1 MKKTNIQQKVQKF
14 GRSLSGMI
22 MPNIGAFIAWGLL
35 TALFI
40 PTGWCPNEYLGK
52 LVDPML
58 KYLLPILIGYT
69 AGKNIAGDRGGVTGA
84 IATMGVVIGSSIPM
98 FIGAMMMGPLGGW
111 CIKKF
116 DKWTEGKVKD
126 GFEMLINNFSIGII
140 GLLLAI
146 FGYMFVG
153 DIVIWLT
160 KTLSKLTVVLIDHH
174 LLPLVAL
181 VVEPAKVMFLNNA
194 INHGIFSPIGI
205 EQANELGKSVMFL
218 FETNPGPG
226 LGVLLACWA
235 FGKGATKQSAPG
247 AIIIQSLGGI
257 HEIYFPY
264 ILARPGL
271 LLGAIAGSAAALGF
285 YQLTDA
291 GLVAPASP
299 GNFITLPVMAPKG
312 QTLIILGGILIA
324 AAVSFLVSI
333 PFMRGKE
340 KSVEEDLHI
349 DESRAGFINLIMF
362 ACDAGMGSSALGATR
377 FRKRTSLA
385 GLEVKVRNCAVD
397 QVPDV
402 TDLIVCQRGL
412 AERVKD
418 SNPDKEVVII
428 DNFLSDP
435 ALDRLLERLIRMEA
449 EGPGEIAGQAGNDGE
464 MVGKDEEMAGNDE
477 EMAGNDGKMD
487 GNDGKMDGKEGEM
500 VGKEEEKGGKD
511 EKGKDG
517 KEEGLLRLENI
528 RTGLAP
534 ESKEEAIRRAGKI
547 LHESGYVDAEYIDAM
562 IARENLT
569 TTYMGMGLA
578 IPHGTSEA
586 KAAVKKSGIAVLQ
599 YPEGV
604 DFEGEKA
611 HLIIGI
617 AGVGDAHLEILA
629 KVSEALEDEEVLERL
644 SQNATAEEIY
654 QTLNK

>member
-1 MKKTNIQQKVQKF
+1 MKKINIQQKVQKF

-69 AGKNIAGDRGGVTGA
+69 AGKNIAGERGGVTGA
-84 IATMGVVIGSSIPM
+84 IATTGVIIGSSIPM

-116 DKWTEGKVKD
+116 DEKIEGKVKD

-140 GLLLAI
+140 GMLLAI
-146 FGYMFVG
+146 FGYMFIG

-160 KTLSKLTVVLIDHH
+160 KTLSKLTVVLIQHH

-205 EQANELGKSVMFL
+205 EQANEVGKSVMFL

-235 FGKGATKQSAPG
+235 FGKGSTKQSAPG

-285 YQLTDA
+285 YQVTDA

-312 QTLIILGGILIA
+312 ETLIILGGILIA
-324 AAVSFLVSI
+324 AAVSFVVCI
-333 PFMRGKE
+333 PFMRTEE
-340 KSVEEDLHI
+340 KAPDADLNI
-349 DESRAGFINLIMF
+349 DESRVGFVNLIMF

-397 QVPDV
+397 QVPDA

-412 AERVKD
+412 AERVK
-418 SNPDKEVVII
+418 STNPGKEVVII

-435 ALDRLLERLIRMEA
+435 ALDILLERLIKA
-449 EGPGEIAGQAGNDGE
+449 EIAGQAGNDE
-464 MVGKDEEMAGNDE
+464 TDVNEVMPEQVEEPVLDE
-477 EMAGNDGKMD
+477 
-487 GNDGKMDGKEGEM
+487 
-500 VGKEEEKGGKD
+500 GGILKI
-511 EKGKDG
+511 
-517 KEEGLLRLENI
+517 ENI
-528 RTGLAP
+528 MTGLAP
-534 ESKEEAIRRAGKI
+534 ESKEEAIRRVGQI
-547 LHESGYVDAEYIDAM
+547 LYDGGYVDVSYIDAM
-562 IARENLT
+562 IERENLT

-604 DFEGEKA
+604 EFGDEKA

-617 AGVGDAHLEILA
+617 AGVGDSHLEILA
-629 KVSEALEDEEVLERL
+629 KVSEALEDEEVLDRL
-644 SQNATAEEIY
+644 SKSADASEIY
-654 QTLNK
+654 ETLK

>member
-1 MKKTNIQQKVQKF
+1 MKKINIQQKVQKF

-84 IATMGVVIGSSIPM
+84 IATTGVIIGSSIPM

-111 CIKKF
+111 CIRKF
-116 DKWTEGKVKD
+116 DEKIEGKVKD

-140 GLLLAI
+140 GMLLAI

-160 KTLSKLTVVLIDHH
+160 KTLSKLTVVLIQHH

-205 EQANELGKSVMFL
+205 EQANEVGKSVMFL

-235 FGKGATKQSAPG
+235 FGKGSTKQSAPG

-285 YQLTDA
+285 YQVTDA

-312 QTLIILGGILIA
+312 ETLIILGGILIA
-324 AAVSFLVSI
+324 AAVSFVVCI
-333 PFMRGKE
+333 PFMRTEE
-340 KSVEEDLHI
+340 KAPDADLNI
-349 DESRAGFINLIMF
+349 DESRVGFVNLIMF

-397 QVPDV
+397 QVPDA

-412 AERVKD
+412 AERVK
-418 SNPDKEVVII
+418 STNPGKEVVII

-435 ALDRLLERLIRMEA
+435 ALDRLLERLIEA
-449 EGPGEIAGQAGNDGE
+449 EKTGVAEIADQ
-464 MVGKDEEMAGNDE
+464 VGNDE
-477 EMAGNDGKMD
+477 SASNDEILK
-487 GNDGKMDGKEGEM
+487 
-500 VGKEEEKGGKD
+500 V
-511 EKGKDG
+511 
-517 KEEGLLRLENI
+517 ENI
-528 RTGLAP
+528 LTGLAP
-534 ESKEEAIRRAGKI
+534 ESKEEAIRRVGQI
-547 LHESGYVDAEYIDAM
+547 LYDSGYVDVSYIDAM
-562 IARENLT
+562 IERENLT

-604 DFEGEKA
+604 EFGDEKA

-617 AGVGDAHLEILA
+617 AGVGDSHLEILA
-629 KVSEALEDEEVLERL
+629 KVSEALEDEEVLDRL
-644 SQNATAEEIY
+644 SKSADASEIY
-654 QTLNK
+654 ETLK

>member
-1 MKKTNIQQKVQKF
+1 MKKINIQQKVQKF

-140 GLLLAI
+140 GLLLAV

-397 QVPDV
+397 QVPDA

-418 SNPDKEVVII
+418 TNPGKEVVII

-449 EGPGEIAGQAGNDGE
+449 EGPGEIAGQAGNDG
-464 MVGKDEEMAGNDE
+464 
-477 EMAGNDGKMD
+477 KMD
-487 GNDGKMDGKEGEM
+487 GKEGKMDGKE
-500 VGKEEEKGGKD
+500 GKD

-534 ESKEEAIRRAGKI
+534 ESKEEAIRRAGNI
-547 LHESGYVDAEYIDAM
+547 LHESGYVDAEYIEAM

-586 KAAVKKSGIAVLQ
+586 KAAVKESGIAVLQ

-604 DFEGEKA
+604 DFDGEKA

-644 SQNATAEEIY
+644 SKSGTAEEIY
-654 QTLNK
+654 KTLNK

>member
-1 MKKTNIQQKVQKF
+1 
-14 GRSLSGMI
+14 MI

-35 TALFI
+35 TAFFI
-40 PTGWCPNEYLGK
+40 PTGWWPNEYLGK
-52 LVDPML
+52 LVEPML

-69 AGKNIAGDRGGVTGA
+69 AGKNVAGERGGVTGA

-116 DKWTEGKVKD
+116 DEKIEGKVKD

-140 GLLLAI
+140 GMLLAI

-160 KTLSKLTVVLIDHH
+160 KSLSKLTVVLIEHH

-205 EQANELGKSVMFL
+205 EQASELGKSVMFL

-235 FGKGATKQSAPG
+235 FGKGSTKQSAPG

-312 QTLIILGGILIA
+312 ETLIILGGILIA

-333 PFMRGKE
+333 PFMRSEE
-340 KSVEEDLHI
+340 KAPDADIKI
-349 DESRAGFINLIMF
+349 DESRLGYISLIMF

-385 GLEVKVRNCAVD
+385 GLGVKVRNCAVD
-397 QVPDV
+397 QVPEA

-412 AERVKD
+412 TERVK
-418 SNPDKEVVII
+418 STNPGKEVVII

-435 ALDRLLERLIRMEA
+435 ALDRLLEKLIQMEK
-449 EGPGEIAGQAGNDGE
+449 EGPGEITDQAGNDEKVENVG
-464 MVGKDEEMAGNDE
+464 MVEIL
-477 EMAGNDGKMD
+477 KM
-487 GNDGKMDGKEGEM
+487 
-500 VGKEEEKGGKD
+500 
-511 EKGKDG
+511 
-517 KEEGLLRLENI
+517 ENI
-528 RTGLAP
+528 LTGLDP
-534 ESKEEAIRRAGKI
+534 ESKEEAIRRAGK
-547 LHESGYVDAEYIDAM
+547 LLNEAGYVDAEYVEAM
-562 IARENLT
+562 IERENLT

-586 KAAVKKSGIAVLQ
+586 KNAVKNSGIAVLQ

-604 DFEGEKA
+604 DFGDEKA
-611 HLIIGI
+611 HLVIGI
-617 AGVGDAHLEILA
+617 AGVGDSHLEILA
-629 KVSEALEDEEVLERL
+629 KVCEALEDEEVLERL
-644 SQNATAEEIY
+644 SKSAGAEEIY
-654 QTLNK
+654 EILK

>member
-1 MKKTNIQQKVQKF
+1 MQKF

-84 IATMGVVIGSSIPM
+84 IATTGVIIGSSIPM

-111 CIKKF
+111 CIRKF
-116 DKWTEGKVKD
+116 DEKTEGKVKD

-140 GLLLAI
+140 GMLLAI

-160 KTLSKLTVVLIDHH
+160 KTLSKLTVVLIQHH

-205 EQANELGKSVMFL
+205 EQANEVGKSVMFL

-235 FGKGATKQSAPG
+235 FGKGSTKQSAPG

-285 YQLTDA
+285 YQVTDA

-312 QTLIILGGILIA
+312 ETLIILGGILIA
-324 AAVSFLVSI
+324 AAVSFVVCI
-333 PFMRGKE
+333 PFMRTEE
-340 KSVEEDLHI
+340 KAPDADLNI
-349 DESRAGFINLIMF
+349 DESRVGFVNLIMF

-397 QVPDV
+397 QVPDA

-412 AERVKD
+412 AERVKGT
-418 SNPDKEVVII
+418 NPGKEVVII

-435 ALDRLLERLIRMEA
+435 ALDRLLERLIEA
-449 EGPGEIAGQAGNDGE
+449 EKTGVAEIADQ
-464 MVGKDEEMAGNDE
+464 VGNDE
-477 EMAGNDGKMD
+477 SASNDETGINEVMPEQVEEPVLD
-487 GNDGKMDGKEGEM
+487 EG
-500 VGKEEEKGGKD
+500 GILKI
-511 EKGKDG
+511 
-517 KEEGLLRLENI
+517 ENI

-534 ESKEEAIRRAGKI
+534 ESKEEAIRRVGQI
-547 LHESGYVDAEYIDAM
+547 LYDSGYVDVSYIDAM
-562 IARENLT
+562 IERENLT

-586 KAAVKKSGIAVLQ
+586 KAAVIKSGIAVLQ

-604 DFEGEKA
+604 EFGDEKA

-617 AGVGDAHLEILA
+617 AGVGDSHLEILA
-629 KVSEALEDEEVLERL
+629 KVSEALEDEEVLDRL
-644 SQNATAEEIY
+644 SKSADASEIY
-654 QTLNK
+654 ETLK

>member
-205 EQANELGKSVMFL
+205 EQANELCKSVMFL

-235 FGKGATKQSAPG
+235 FGKGATRQSAPG

-449 EGPGEIAGQAGNDGE
+449 EGAGEIAGQAGN
-464 MVGKDEEMAGNDE
+464 DEEMAGNDE
-477 EMAGNDGKMD
+477 EMVGKDVKMAGNDGEMV
-487 GNDGKMDGKEGEM
+487 GNDGKMDGKEG
-500 VGKEEEKGGKD
+500 KDEKGKD

-517 KEEGLLRLENI
+517 KEESLLRLENI

-547 LHESGYVDAEYIDAM
+547 LHESGYVDAEYIEAM

-586 KAAVKKSGIAVLQ
+586 KAAVKKSGIVVLQ

>member
-1 MKKTNIQQKVQKF
+1 MKKINIQQKVQKF

-312 QTLIILGGILIA
+312 ETLVILGGILIA

-349 DESRAGFINLIMF
+349 DESRTGFINLIMF

-397 QVPDV
+397 QVPDA

-412 AERVKD
+412 AVRVKD
-418 SNPDKEVVII
+418 TNPGKEVVII

-449 EGPGEIAGQAGNDGE
+449 EGPGGIAGQAGNDGE
-464 MVGKDEEMAGNDE
+464 KVGNAEEA
-477 EMAGNDGKMD
+477 KD
-487 GNDGKMDGKEGEM
+487 GNA
-500 VGKEEEKGGKD
+500 EEAKD
-511 EKGKDG
+511 DNETS
-517 KEEGLLRLENI
+517 LLRLENI
-528 RTGLAP
+528 KTGLAP
-534 ESKEEAIRRAGKI
+534 ESKEEAIRRAGRI
-547 LHESGYVDAEYIDAM
+547 LHESGYVDAVYIDAM

-604 DFEGEKA
+604 DFDGEKA

-629 KVSEALEDEEVLERL
+629 KVSETLEDEEVLERL
-644 SQNATAEEIY
+644 SKSGTAEEIY
-654 QTLNK
+654 KTLNK

>member
-1 MKKTNIQQKVQKF
+1 MKKINIQQKVQKF

-40 PTGWCPNEYLGK
+40 PTGWWPNEYLGK

-69 AGKNIAGDRGGVTGA
+69 AGKNVAGDRGGVTGA

-116 DKWTEGKVKD
+116 DEKTEGKVKD

-140 GLLLAI
+140 GMLLAI

-205 EQANELGKSVMFL
+205 EQANEIGKSVMFL

-235 FGKGATKQSAPG
+235 FGKGSTKQSAPG

-285 YQLTDA
+285 YQVTDA

-312 QTLIILGGILIA
+312 ETLIILGGILIA
-324 AAVSFLVSI
+324 AAVSFLVCI
-333 PFMRGKE
+333 PFMRTEE
-340 KSVEEDLHI
+340 KAPDADFKI
-349 DESRAGFINLIMF
+349 DESRLGFINLIMF

-397 QVPDV
+397 QVPDA

-412 AERVKD
+412 AERVKAT
-418 SNPDKEVVII
+418 NPGKEVVII

-435 ALDRLLERLIRMEA
+435 ALDRLLERLIEA
-449 EGPGEIAGQAGNDGE
+449 EKTEVAEIADQ
-464 MVGKDEEMAGNDE
+464 VGNDE
-477 EMAGNDGKMD
+477 ILK
-487 GNDGKMDGKEGEM
+487 
-500 VGKEEEKGGKD
+500 V
-511 EKGKDG
+511 
-517 KEEGLLRLENI
+517 ENI
-528 RTGLAP
+528 LTALAP
-534 ESKEEAIRRAGKI
+534 ESKEEAIRRVGML
-547 LHESGYVDAEYIDAM
+547 LHERGYVDAAYVDAM
-562 IARENLT
+562 IERENLT

-586 KAAVKKSGIAVLQ
+586 KTAVKKSGIAVLQ

-604 DFEGEKA
+604 DFGDEKA

-617 AGVGDAHLEILA
+617 AGVGDTHLEILA

-644 SQNATAEEIY
+644 SKSAEASEIY
-654 QTLNK
+654 ETLK

>member
-1 MKKTNIQQKVQKF
+1 
-14 GRSLSGMI
+14 MI

-35 TALFI
+35 TAFFI
-40 PTGWCPNEYLGK
+40 PTGWWPNEYLGK
-52 LVDPML
+52 LVEPML

-69 AGKNIAGDRGGVTGA
+69 AGKNVAGERGGVTGA

-116 DKWTEGKVKD
+116 DEKIEGKVKD

-140 GLLLAI
+140 GMLLAI

-160 KTLSKLTVVLIDHH
+160 KSLSKLTVVLIEHH

-205 EQANELGKSVMFL
+205 EQASELGKSVMFL

-235 FGKGATKQSAPG
+235 FGKGSTKQSAPG

-312 QTLIILGGILIA
+312 ETLIILGGILIA

-333 PFMRGKE
+333 PFMKGEE
-340 KSVEEDLHI
+340 KAPDADYKI
-349 DESRAGFINLIMF
+349 DESRLGFVNLIMF

-385 GLEVKVRNCAVD
+385 GLGVKVRNCAVD
-397 QVPDV
+397 QVPEA

-412 AERVKD
+412 AERVK
-418 SNPDKEVVII
+418 STNPGKEVVII

-435 ALDRLLERLIRMEA
+435 ALDRLLEKLIQMEK
-449 EGPGEIAGQAGNDGE
+449 EGPAQTAEAQSTTVEPQQAE
-464 MVGKDEEMAGNDE
+464 TKDPSQI
-477 EMAGNDGKMD
+477 
-487 GNDGKMDGKEGEM
+487 
-500 VGKEEEKGGKD
+500 
-511 EKGKDG
+511 
-517 KEEGLLRLENI
+517 LQISNI
-528 RTGLAP
+528 LTGLP
-534 ESKEEAIRRAGKI
+534 SESKEEAIRRAGK
-547 LHESGYVDAEYIDAM
+547 LLNEAGYVDAEYIEAM
-562 IARENLT
+562 IERENLT

-586 KAAVKKSGIAVLQ
+586 KNAVKNSGIAVLQ

-604 DFEGEKA
+604 DFGDEKA
-611 HLIIGI
+611 HLVIGI
-617 AGVGDAHLEILA
+617 AGVGDSHLEILA
-629 KVSEALEDEEVLERL
+629 KVCEALEDEEVLERL
-644 SQNATAEEIY
+644 SKSAGAEEIY
-654 QTLNK
+654 EILK

>member
-1 MKKTNIQQKVQKF
+1 MKKINIQQKVQKF

-84 IATMGVVIGSSIPM
+84 IATTGVIIGSSIPM

-111 CIKKF
+111 CIRKF
-116 DKWTEGKVKD
+116 DEKIEGKVKD

-140 GLLLAI
+140 GMLLAI

-160 KTLSKLTVVLIDHH
+160 KTLSKLTVVLIQHH

-205 EQANELGKSVMFL
+205 EQANEVGKSVMFL

-235 FGKGATKQSAPG
+235 FGKGSTKQSAPG

-285 YQLTDA
+285 YQVTDA

-312 QTLIILGGILIA
+312 ETLIILGGILIA
-324 AAVSFLVSI
+324 AAVSFVVCI
-333 PFMRGKE
+333 PFMRTEE
-340 KSVEEDLHI
+340 KAPDADLNI
-349 DESRAGFINLIMF
+349 DESRVGFVNLIMF

-397 QVPDV
+397 QVPDA

-412 AERVKD
+412 AERVKGT
-418 SNPDKEVVII
+418 NPGKVVVII

-435 ALDRLLERLIRMEA
+435 ALDRLLERLIEA
-449 EGPGEIAGQAGNDGE
+449 EKTGVAEIADQ
-464 MVGKDEEMAGNDE
+464 VGNDE
-477 EMAGNDGKMD
+477 SASNDEILK
-487 GNDGKMDGKEGEM
+487 
-500 VGKEEEKGGKD
+500 V
-511 EKGKDG
+511 
-517 KEEGLLRLENI
+517 ENI
-528 RTGLAP
+528 LTGLAP
-534 ESKEEAIRRAGKI
+534 ESKEEAIRRVGML
-547 LHESGYVDAEYIDAM
+547 LHESGYVDAAYVDAM
-562 IARENLT
+562 IERENLT

-586 KAAVKKSGIAVLQ
+586 KAAVIKSGIAVLQ

-604 DFEGEKA
+604 EFGDEKA

-617 AGVGDAHLEILA
+617 AGVGDSHLEILA
-629 KVSEALEDEEVLERL
+629 KVSEALEDEEVLDRL
-644 SQNATAEEIY
+644 SKSADASEIY
-654 QTLNK
+654 ETLK

>member
-235 FGKGATKQSAPG
+235 FGKGATRQSAPG

-402 TDLIVCQRGL
+402 TDIIVCQRGL

-449 EGPGEIAGQAGNDGE
+449 EGPGEIAGQAGND
-464 MVGKDEEMAGNDE
+464 EEMAGNDGEMIGNDE
-477 EMAGNDGKMD
+477 EMAGK
-487 GNDGKMDGKEGEM
+487 DGKMDGKEG
-500 VGKEEEKGGKD
+500 KD
-511 EKGKDG
+511 EEGKDG
-517 KEEGLLRLENI
+517 KEESLLRLENI

-547 LHESGYVDAEYIDAM
+547 LHESGYVDAEYIEAM

-629 KVSEALEDEEVLERL
+629 KISEALEDEEVLERL

>member
-1 MKKTNIQQKVQKF
+1 MKKINIQQKVQKF

-40 PTGWCPNEYLGK
+40 PTCWWPNEYLGK

-84 IATMGVVIGSSIPM
+84 IATTGVIIGSSIPM

-111 CIKKF
+111 CIRKF
-116 DKWTEGKVKD
+116 DEKIEGKVKD

-140 GLLLAI
+140 GMLLAI

-160 KTLSKLTVVLIDHH
+160 KTLSKLTVVLIQHH

-205 EQANELGKSVMFL
+205 EQANEVGKSVMFL

-235 FGKGATKQSAPG
+235 FGKGSTKQSAPG

-285 YQLTDA
+285 YQVTDA

-312 QTLIILGGILIA
+312 ETLIILGGILIA
-324 AAVSFLVSI
+324 AAVSFVVCI
-333 PFMRGKE
+333 PFMRTEE
-340 KSVEEDLHI
+340 KAPDADLNI
-349 DESRAGFINLIMF
+349 DESRVGFVNLIMF

-397 QVPDV
+397 QVPDA

-412 AERVKD
+412 AERVKGT
-418 SNPDKEVVII
+418 NPGKEVVII

-435 ALDRLLERLIRMEA
+435 ALDRLLERLIEA
-449 EGPGEIAGQAGNDGE
+449 EKTGVAEIADQ
-464 MVGKDEEMAGNDE
+464 VGNDE
-477 EMAGNDGKMD
+477 SASNDEILK
-487 GNDGKMDGKEGEM
+487 
-500 VGKEEEKGGKD
+500 V
-511 EKGKDG
+511 
-517 KEEGLLRLENI
+517 ENI
-528 RTGLAP
+528 LTGLAP
-534 ESKEEAIRRAGKI
+534 ESKEEAIRRVGMI
-547 LHESGYVDAEYIDAM
+547 LHESGYVDAAYVDAM
-562 IARENLT
+562 IERENLT

-586 KAAVKKSGIAVLQ
+586 KAAVIKSGIAVLQ

-604 DFEGEKA
+604 EFGDEKA

-617 AGVGDAHLEILA
+617 AGVGDSHLEILA
-629 KVSEALEDEEVLERL
+629 KVSEALEDEEVLDRL
-644 SQNATAEEIY
+644 SKSADASEIY
-654 QTLNK
+654 ETLK

>member
-1 MKKTNIQQKVQKF
+1 MKKINIQQKVQKF

-40 PTGWCPNEYLGK
+40 PTGWWPNEYLGK

-98 FIGAMMMGPLGGW
+98 FIGAMMMGPIGGW

-116 DKWTEGKVKD
+116 DEKIEGKVKD

-140 GLLLAI
+140 GMLLAI

-160 KTLSKLTVVLIDHH
+160 KSLSKLTVVLIDHH

-205 EQANELGKSVMFL
+205 EQASEIGKSVMFL

-235 FGKGATKQSAPG
+235 FGKGSTKQSAPG

-312 QTLIILGGILIA
+312 ETLIILGGILIA
-324 AAVSFLVSI
+324 AAVSFLVCI
-333 PFMRGKE
+333 PFMRTEE
-340 KSVEEDLHI
+340 KAPDADLQV
-349 DESRAGFINLIMF
+349 DESRLGFINLIMF

-397 QVPDV
+397 QVPDA

-412 AERVKD
+412 SERVKAT
-418 SNPDKEVVII
+418 NPGKEVVII

-435 ALDRLLERLIRMEA
+435 ALDRLLERLIEA
-449 EGPGEIAGQAGNDGE
+449 EKRGVAEIADQ
-464 MVGKDEEMAGNDE
+464 VGNDE
-477 EMAGNDGKMD
+477 RVGNNAILKVD
-487 GNDGKMDGKEGEM
+487 
-500 VGKEEEKGGKD
+500 
-511 EKGKDG
+511 
-517 KEEGLLRLENI
+517 NI
-528 RTGLAP
+528 LTGLAP
-534 ESKEEAIRRAGKI
+534 ESKEEAIRRVGML
-547 LHESGYVDAEYIDAM
+547 LHESGYVDASYIDAM
-562 IARENLT
+562 IDRENLT

-586 KAAVKKSGIAVLQ
+586 KTAVKKSGIAVLQ

-604 DFEGEKA
+604 DFGDEKA

-617 AGVGDAHLEILA
+617 AGVGDSHLEILA
-629 KVSEALEDEEVLERL
+629 KVCEALEDEDVLERL
-644 SQNATAEEIY
+644 SKSAGAEEIHEI
-654 QTLNK
+654 LK

>member
-1 MKKTNIQQKVQKF
+1 MQKF

-22 MPNIGAFIAWGLL
+22 MPNIAAFIAWGLL

-40 PTGWCPNEYLGK
+40 PTGWWPNEYLGK

-69 AGKNIAGDRGGVTGA
+69 AGKNVAGDRGGVTGA

-116 DKWTEGKVKD
+116 DEKIEGKVKD

-140 GLLLAI
+140 GMLLAI

-160 KTLSKLTVVLIDHH
+160 KTLSKLTVVLIQHH

-205 EQANELGKSVMFL
+205 EQANEVGKSVMFL

-235 FGKGATKQSAPG
+235 FGKGSTKQSAPG

-285 YQLTDA
+285 YQVTDA

-312 QTLIILGGILIA
+312 ETLIILGGILIA
-324 AAVSFLVSI
+324 AAVSFVVCI
-333 PFMRGKE
+333 PFMRTEE
-340 KSVEEDLHI
+340 KAPDADLNI
-349 DESRAGFINLIMF
+349 DESRVGFVNLIMF

-397 QVPDV
+397 QVPDA

-412 AERVKD
+412 AERVKGT
-418 SNPDKEVVII
+418 NPGKEVVII

-435 ALDRLLERLIRMEA
+435 ALDRLLERLIEA
-449 EGPGEIAGQAGNDGE
+449 EKTGVAEIADQ
-464 MVGKDEEMAGNDE
+464 VGNDE
-477 EMAGNDGKMD
+477 SASNDETGVNEVMPEQVEAPVLD
-487 GNDGKMDGKEGEM
+487 EGGILK
-500 VGKEEEKGGKD
+500 V
-511 EKGKDG
+511 
-517 KEEGLLRLENI
+517 ENI
-528 RTGLAP
+528 LTGLAP
-534 ESKEEAIRRAGKI
+534 ESKEEAIRRVGMI
-547 LHESGYVDAEYIDAM
+547 LHESGYVDAAYVDAM
-562 IARENLT
+562 IERENLT

-586 KAAVKKSGIAVLQ
+586 KAAVIKSGIAVLQ

-604 DFEGEKA
+604 EFGDEKA

-617 AGVGDAHLEILA
+617 AGVGDSHLEILA
-629 KVSEALEDEEVLERL
+629 KVSEALEDEEVLDRL
-644 SQNATAEEIY
+644 SKSADASEIY
-654 QTLNK
+654 ETLK

>member
-1 MKKTNIQQKVQKF
+1 MKKINIQQKVQKF

-40 PTGWCPNEYLGK
+40 PTGWWPNEYLGK

-69 AGKNIAGDRGGVTGA
+69 AGKNVAGDRGGVTGA

-116 DKWTEGKVKD
+116 DEKTEGKVKD

-140 GLLLAI
+140 GMLLAI

-205 EQANELGKSVMFL
+205 EQANEIGKSVMFL

-235 FGKGATKQSAPG
+235 FGKGSTKQSAPG

-285 YQLTDA
+285 YQVTDA

-312 QTLIILGGILIA
+312 ETLIILGGILIA
-324 AAVSFLVSI
+324 AAVSFLVCI
-333 PFMRGKE
+333 PFMRTEE
-340 KSVEEDLHI
+340 KAPDADFKI
-349 DESRAGFINLIMF
+349 DESRLGFINLIMF

-397 QVPDV
+397 QVPDA

-412 AERVKD
+412 AERVKAT
-418 SNPDKEVVII
+418 NPGKEVVII

-435 ALDRLLERLIRMEA
+435 ALDRLLERLIEA
-449 EGPGEIAGQAGNDGE
+449 EKTGVAEIADQ
-464 MVGKDEEMAGNDE
+464 VGNDE
-477 EMAGNDGKMD
+477 RASNDEILK
-487 GNDGKMDGKEGEM
+487 
-500 VGKEEEKGGKD
+500 V
-511 EKGKDG
+511 
-517 KEEGLLRLENI
+517 ENI
-528 RTGLAP
+528 LTGLAP
-534 ESKEEAIRRAGKI
+534 ESKEEAIRRAGML
-547 LHESGYVDAEYIDAM
+547 LHESGYVDAAYVDAM
-562 IARENLT
+562 IERENLT

-586 KAAVKKSGIAVLQ
+586 KTAVKKSGIAVLQ

-604 DFEGEKA
+604 DFGDEKA

-617 AGVGDAHLEILA
+617 AGVGDTHLEILA

-644 SQNATAEEIY
+644 SKSAEASEIY
-654 QTLNK
+654 ETLK

>member
-1 MKKTNIQQKVQKF
+1 MKKVNIQQKVQKF

-40 PTGWCPNEYLGK
+40 PTGWWPNEYLGK
-52 LVDPML
+52 LVEPML

-69 AGKNIAGDRGGVTGA
+69 AGKNVAGERGGVTGA

-116 DKWTEGKVKD
+116 DEKIEGKVKD

-140 GLLLAI
+140 GMLLAI

-160 KTLSKLTVVLIDHH
+160 KSLSKLTVVLIEHH

-205 EQANELGKSVMFL
+205 EQASELGKSVMFL

-235 FGKGATKQSAPG
+235 FGKGSTKQSAPG

-285 YQLTDA
+285 YQVTDA

-312 QTLIILGGILIA
+312 ETLIILGGILIA

-333 PFMRGKE
+333 PFMRSEE
-340 KSVEEDLHI
+340 KAPDADIKI
-349 DESRAGFINLIMF
+349 DESRLGYINLIMF

-397 QVPDV
+397 CVPEA

-412 AERVKD
+412 SERVKAT
-418 SNPDKEVVII
+418 NPEKEVVII

-435 ALDRLLERLIRMEA
+435 ALDRLLERLIQMEK
-449 EGPGEIAGQAGNDGE
+449 EGPAELTEKSATDAQAEEPKAADQMLQ
-464 MVGKDEEMAGNDE
+464 MV
-477 EMAGNDGKMD
+477 
-487 GNDGKMDGKEGEM
+487 
-500 VGKEEEKGGKD
+500 
-511 EKGKDG
+511 
-517 KEEGLLRLENI
+517 NI
-528 RTGLAP
+528 LTGLP
-534 ESKEEAIRRAGKI
+534 SESKEEAIRRAGK
-547 LHESGYVDAEYIDAM
+547 LLNEAGYVEPEYVEAM
-562 IARENLT
+562 IERENLT

-586 KAAVKKSGIAVLQ
+586 KAAVKNSGIAVLQ

-604 DFEGEKA
+604 DFGDEKA
-611 HLIIGI
+611 HLVIGI
-617 AGVGDAHLEILA
+617 AGVGDSHLEILA
-629 KVSEALEDEEVLERL
+629 KVCEALEDEEVLERL
-644 SQNATAEEIY
+644 SKTAGAEEIY
-654 QTLNK
+654 EILK

>member
-1 MKKTNIQQKVQKF
+1 MKKINIQQKVQKF

-140 GLLLAI
+140 GLLLAV

-153 DIVIWLT
+153 DIVSWLT

-312 QTLIILGGILIA
+312 ETLVILGGILIA

-397 QVPDV
+397 QVPDA

-418 SNPDKEVVII
+418 TNPGKEVVII

-449 EGPGEIAGQAGNDGE
+449 EGPGGIAGQVGNDGE
-464 MVGKDEEMAGNDE
+464 NVGNDE
-477 EMAGNDGKMD
+477 EAKD
-487 GNDGKMDGKEGEM
+487 GNETS
-500 VGKEEEKGGKD
+500 
-511 EKGKDG
+511 
-517 KEEGLLRLENI
+517 LLRLENI

-534 ESKEEAIRRAGKI
+534 ESKEEAIRRAGNI
-547 LHESGYVDAEYIDAM
+547 LHESGYVDAGYIDAM
-562 IARENLT
+562 IDRENLT

-586 KAAVKKSGIAVLQ
+586 KAAVKESGIAILQ

-604 DFEGEKA
+604 DFDGEKA

-644 SQNATAEEIY
+644 SKSGTAEEIY
-654 QTLNK
+654 KTLNK

>member
-1 MKKTNIQQKVQKF
+1 MKKINIQQKVQKF

-40 PTGWCPNEYLGK
+40 PTGWWPNEYLGK

-69 AGKNIAGDRGGVTGA
+69 AGKNVAGDRGGVTGA

-116 DKWTEGKVKD
+116 DEKTEGKVKD

-140 GLLLAI
+140 GMLLAI

-205 EQANELGKSVMFL
+205 EQANEIGKSVMFL

-235 FGKGATKQSAPG
+235 FGKGSTKQSAPG

-285 YQLTDA
+285 YQVTDA

-312 QTLIILGGILIA
+312 ETLIILGGILIA
-324 AAVSFLVSI
+324 AAVSFLVCI
-333 PFMRGKE
+333 PFMRTEE
-340 KSVEEDLHI
+340 KAPDADFKI
-349 DESRAGFINLIMF
+349 DESRLGFINLIMF

-397 QVPDV
+397 QVPDA

-412 AERVKD
+412 AERVKAT
-418 SNPDKEVVII
+418 NPGKEVVII

-435 ALDRLLERLIRMEA
+435 ALDRLLERLIEA
-449 EGPGEIAGQAGNDGE
+449 EKTGVAEIADQVGNDE
-464 MVGKDEEMAGNDE
+464 TAGNDE
-477 EMAGNDGKMD
+477 RVGNDEILK
-487 GNDGKMDGKEGEM
+487 
-500 VGKEEEKGGKD
+500 V
-511 EKGKDG
+511 
-517 KEEGLLRLENI
+517 ENI
-528 RTGLAP
+528 LTGLAP
-534 ESKEEAIRRAGKI
+534 ESKEEAIRRVGML
-547 LHESGYVDAEYIDAM
+547 LHESGYVDAAYVDAM
-562 IARENLT
+562 IERENLT

-586 KAAVKKSGIAVLQ
+586 KTAVKKSGIAVLQ

-604 DFEGEKA
+604 DFGDEKA

-617 AGVGDAHLEILA
+617 AGVGDTHLEILA

-644 SQNATAEEIY
+644 SKSAEASEIY
-654 QTLNK
+654 ETLK

>member
-1 MKKTNIQQKVQKF
+1 MKKINIQQKVQKF

-69 AGKNIAGDRGGVTGA
+69 AGKNVAGDRGGVTGA
-84 IATMGVVIGSSIPM
+84 IATTGVIIGSNIPM

-116 DKWTEGKVKD
+116 DEKIEGKVKD

-140 GLLLAI
+140 GMLLAI

-235 FGKGATKQSAPG
+235 FGKGSTKQSAPG

-285 YQLTDA
+285 YQVTDA

-312 QTLIILGGILIA
+312 ETLIILGGILIA
-324 AAVSFLVSI
+324 AAVSFIVCI
-333 PFMRGKE
+333 PFMRTEE
-340 KSVEEDLHI
+340 KAPDADLKI
-349 DESRAGFINLIMF
+349 DESRLGFINLIMF

-397 QVPDV
+397 QVPEA

-412 AERVKD
+412 AERVK
-418 SNPDKEVVII
+418 STNPDKEVVII

-435 ALDRLLERLIRMEA
+435 ALDMLLERLMKA
-449 EGPGEIAGQAGNDGE
+449 EIAGQAGNDE
-464 MVGKDEEMAGNDE
+464 MSAAVQAEPVPEPVQDDNAMLK
-477 EMAGNDGKMD
+477 
-487 GNDGKMDGKEGEM
+487 
-500 VGKEEEKGGKD
+500 V
-511 EKGKDG
+511 
-517 KEEGLLRLENI
+517 ENI
-528 RTGLAP
+528 LTGLAP
-534 ESKEEAIRRAGKI
+534 ESKEEAIRRVGHI
-547 LHESGYVDAEYIDAM
+547 LHESGYVEASYVDAM
-562 IARENLT
+562 IERENLT

-604 DFEGEKA
+604 DFGDEKA

-617 AGVGDAHLEILA
+617 AGVGDSHLEILA
-629 KVSEALEDEEVLERL
+629 KVSEVLEDEEVLERL
-644 SQNATAEEIY
+644 SKSADATEIY
-654 QTLNK
+654 ETLK

>member
-1 MKKTNIQQKVQKF
+1 MKKVNIQQKVQKF

-40 PTGWCPNEYLGK
+40 PTGWWPNEYLGK

-69 AGKNIAGDRGGVTGA
+69 AGKNVAGDRGGVTGA

-116 DKWTEGKVKD
+116 DEKIEGKVKD

-140 GLLLAI
+140 GMLLAI

-160 KTLSKLTVVLIDHH
+160 KSLSKLTVVLIDHH

-205 EQANELGKSVMFL
+205 EQANEIGKSVMFL

-235 FGKGATKQSAPG
+235 FGKGSTKQSAPG

-285 YQLTDA
+285 YQVTDA

-312 QTLIILGGILIA
+312 ETLIILGGILIA
-324 AAVSFLVSI
+324 AAVSFLVCI
-333 PFMRGKE
+333 PFMRSEE
-340 KSVEEDLHI
+340 KAPDADIKI
-349 DESRAGFINLIMF
+349 DESRLGYINLIMF

-397 QVPDV
+397 CVPEA

-412 AERVKD
+412 SERVK
-418 SNPDKEVVII
+418 STNPGKEVVII

-435 ALDRLLERLIRMEA
+435 ALDHLLERLIEMEK
-449 EGPGEIAGQAGNDGE
+449 EGPVQTAEEPAAETQQMQVKQQEGQGEIQMLQICNILAG
-464 MVGKDEEMAGNDE
+464 
-477 EMAGNDGKMD
+477 
-487 GNDGKMDGKEGEM
+487 
-500 VGKEEEKGGKD
+500 
-511 EKGKDG
+511 
-517 KEEGLLRLENI
+517 L
-528 RTGLAP
+528 P
-534 ESKEEAIRRAGKI
+534 SESKEDAIRRAGKI
-547 LHESGYVDAEYIDAM
+547 LNEGGYVDADYIEAM
-562 IARENLT
+562 IERENLT

-586 KAAVKKSGIAVLQ
+586 KTAVKNSGIAVLQ

-604 DFEGEKA
+604 DFGDEKA
-611 HLIIGI
+611 HLVIGI
-617 AGVGDAHLEILA
+617 AGVGDSHLEILA
-629 KVSEALEDEEVLERL
+629 KVCEALEDEEVLERL
-644 SQNATAEEIY
+644 SKSAGAEEIY
-654 QTLNK
+654 EILK

>member
-235 FGKGATKQSAPG
+235 FGKGATRQSAPG

-449 EGPGEIAGQAGNDGE
+449 EGAGEIAGQAGN
-464 MVGKDEEMAGNDE
+464 DEEMAGNDE
-477 EMAGNDGKMD
+477 EMVGKDVKMAGNDGEMV
-487 GNDGKMDGKEGEM
+487 GNDGKMDGKEG
-500 VGKEEEKGGKD
+500 KDEKGKD

-517 KEEGLLRLENI
+517 KEESLLRLENI

-547 LHESGYVDAEYIDAM
+547 LHESGYVDAEYIEAM

-586 KAAVKKSGIAVLQ
+586 KAAVKKSGIVVLQ

>member
-1 MKKTNIQQKVQKF
+1 MKKINIQQKVQKF

-40 PTGWCPNEYLGK
+40 PTGWWPNEYLGK

-69 AGKNIAGDRGGVTGA
+69 AGKNVAGDRGGVTGA

-116 DKWTEGKVKD
+116 DEKTEGKVKD

-140 GLLLAI
+140 GMLLAI

-205 EQANELGKSVMFL
+205 EQANEIGKSVMFL

-235 FGKGATKQSAPG
+235 FGKGSTKQSAPG

-285 YQLTDA
+285 YQVTDA

-312 QTLIILGGILIA
+312 ETLIILGGILIA
-324 AAVSFLVSI
+324 AAVSFLVCI
-333 PFMRGKE
+333 PFMRTEE
-340 KSVEEDLHI
+340 KAPDADFKI
-349 DESRAGFINLIMF
+349 DESRLGFINLIMF

-397 QVPDV
+397 CVPEA

-412 AERVKD
+412 SERVKAT
-418 SNPDKEVVII
+418 NPGKEVVII

-435 ALDRLLERLIRMEA
+435 ALDRLLERLIEA
-449 EGPGEIAGQAGNDGE
+449 EKTGVAEIADQ
-464 MVGKDEEMAGNDE
+464 VGNDE
-477 EMAGNDGKMD
+477 RVGNDEILK
-487 GNDGKMDGKEGEM
+487 
-500 VGKEEEKGGKD
+500 V
-511 EKGKDG
+511 
-517 KEEGLLRLENI
+517 ENI
-528 RTGLAP
+528 LTGLAP
-534 ESKEEAIRRAGKI
+534 ESKEEAIRRVGML
-547 LHESGYVDAEYIDAM
+547 LHESGYVDAAYVDAM
-562 IARENLT
+562 IERENLT

-586 KAAVKKSGIAVLQ
+586 KTAVKKSGIAVLQ

-604 DFEGEKA
+604 DFGDEKA

-617 AGVGDAHLEILA
+617 AGVGDTHLEILA

-644 SQNATAEEIY
+644 SKSAEASEIY
-654 QTLNK
+654 ETLK

>member
-1 MKKTNIQQKVQKF
+1 MKKINIQQKVQKF

-84 IATMGVVIGSSIPM
+84 IATTGVIIGSSIPM

-111 CIKKF
+111 CIRKF
-116 DKWTEGKVKD
+116 DEKIEGKVKD

-140 GLLLAI
+140 GMLLAI

-160 KTLSKLTVVLIDHH
+160 KTLSKLTVVLIQHH

-205 EQANELGKSVMFL
+205 EQANEVGKSVMFL

-235 FGKGATKQSAPG
+235 FGKGSTKQSAPG

-285 YQLTDA
+285 YQVTDA

-312 QTLIILGGILIA
+312 ETLIILGGILIA
-324 AAVSFLVSI
+324 AAVSFVVCI
-333 PFMRGKE
+333 PFMRTEE
-340 KSVEEDLHI
+340 KAPDADLNI
-349 DESRAGFINLIMF
+349 DESRVGFVNLIMF

-397 QVPDV
+397 QVPDA

-412 AERVKD
+412 AERVKGT
-418 SNPDKEVVII
+418 NPGKEVVII

-435 ALDRLLERLIRMEA
+435 ALDRLLERLIEA
-449 EGPGEIAGQAGNDGE
+449 EKTGVAEIADQ
-464 MVGKDEEMAGNDE
+464 VGNDE
-477 EMAGNDGKMD
+477 SASNDETGINEVMPEQVEEPVLD
-487 GNDGKMDGKEGEM
+487 EG
-500 VGKEEEKGGKD
+500 GILKI
-511 EKGKDG
+511 
-517 KEEGLLRLENI
+517 ENI

-534 ESKEEAIRRAGKI
+534 ESKEKAIRRVGQI
-547 LHESGYVDAEYIDAM
+547 LHDSGYVDVSYIDAM
-562 IARENLT
+562 IERENLT

-586 KAAVKKSGIAVLQ
+586 KTAVIKSGIAVLQ

-604 DFEGEKA
+604 EFGDEKA

-617 AGVGDAHLEILA
+617 AGVGDSHLEILA
-629 KVSEALEDEEVLERL
+629 KVSEALEDEEVLDRL
-644 SQNATAEEIY
+644 SKSADASEIY
-654 QTLNK
+654 ETLK

>member
-1 MKKTNIQQKVQKF
+1 MKKINIQQKVQKF

-40 PTGWCPNEYLGK
+40 PTGWWPNEYLGK

-69 AGKNIAGDRGGVTGA
+69 AGKNVAGDRGGVTGA

-116 DKWTEGKVKD
+116 DEKIEGKVKD

-140 GLLLAI
+140 GMLLAI

-205 EQANELGKSVMFL
+205 EQANEIGKSVMFL

-235 FGKGATKQSAPG
+235 FGKGSTKQSAPG

-285 YQLTDA
+285 YQVTDA

-312 QTLIILGGILIA
+312 ETLIILGGILIA
-324 AAVSFLVSI
+324 AAVSFLVCI
-333 PFMRGKE
+333 PFMRTEE
-340 KSVEEDLHI
+340 KAPDADFKI
-349 DESRAGFINLIMF
+349 DESRLGFINLIMF

-397 QVPDV
+397 CVPEA

-412 AERVKD
+412 SERVKAT
-418 SNPDKEVVII
+418 NPGKEVVII

-435 ALDRLLERLIRMEA
+435 ALDRLLERLIEA
-449 EGPGEIAGQAGNDGE
+449 EKTEVAEIADQ
-464 MVGKDEEMAGNDE
+464 VGNDE
-477 EMAGNDGKMD
+477 RVGNDEILK
-487 GNDGKMDGKEGEM
+487 
-500 VGKEEEKGGKD
+500 V
-511 EKGKDG
+511 
-517 KEEGLLRLENI
+517 ENI
-528 RTGLAP
+528 LTGLAP
-534 ESKEEAIRRAGKI
+534 ESKEEAIRRAGML
-547 LHESGYVDAEYIDAM
+547 LHESGYVDAAYVDAM
-562 IARENLT
+562 IERENLT

-586 KAAVKKSGIAVLQ
+586 KTAVKKSGIAVLQ

-604 DFEGEKA
+604 DFGDEKA

-617 AGVGDAHLEILA
+617 AGVGDTHLEILA

-644 SQNATAEEIY
+644 SKSAEASEIY
-654 QTLNK
+654 ETLK

>member
-1 MKKTNIQQKVQKF
+1 MKKINIQQKVQKF

-84 IATMGVVIGSSIPM
+84 IATTGVIIGSSIPM

-111 CIKKF
+111 CIRKF
-116 DKWTEGKVKD
+116 DEKIEGKVKD

-140 GLLLAI
+140 GMLLAI

-160 KTLSKLTVVLIDHH
+160 KTLSKLTVVLIQHH

-205 EQANELGKSVMFL
+205 EQANEVGKSVMFL

-235 FGKGATKQSAPG
+235 FGKGSTKQSAPG

-285 YQLTDA
+285 YQVTDA

-312 QTLIILGGILIA
+312 ETLIILGGILIA
-324 AAVSFLVSI
+324 AAVSFVVCI
-333 PFMRGKE
+333 PFMRTEE
-340 KSVEEDLHI
+340 KAPDADLNI
-349 DESRAGFINLIMF
+349 DESRVGFVNLIMF

-397 QVPDV
+397 QVPDA

-412 AERVKD
+412 AERVKGT
-418 SNPDKEVVII
+418 NPGKEVVII

-435 ALDRLLERLIRMEA
+435 ALDRLLERLIEA
-449 EGPGEIAGQAGNDGE
+449 EKTGVAEIADQ
-464 MVGKDEEMAGNDE
+464 VGNDE
-477 EMAGNDGKMD
+477 SASNDETGINEVMPEQVEEPVLD
-487 GNDGKMDGKEGEM
+487 EG
-500 VGKEEEKGGKD
+500 GILKI
-511 EKGKDG
+511 
-517 KEEGLLRLENI
+517 ENI

-534 ESKEEAIRRAGKI
+534 ESKEEAIRRVGHI
-547 LHESGYVDAEYIDAM
+547 LHDSGYVDASYIDAM
-562 IARENLT
+562 IERENLT

-586 KAAVKKSGIAVLQ
+586 KAAVIKSGIAVLQ

-604 DFEGEKA
+604 EFGDEKA

-617 AGVGDAHLEILA
+617 AGVGDSHLEILA
-629 KVSEALEDEEVLERL
+629 KVSEALEDEEVLDRL
-644 SQNATAEEIY
+644 SKSADASEIY
-654 QTLNK
+654 ETLK

>member
-1 MKKTNIQQKVQKF
+1 MKKINIQQKVQKF

-40 PTGWCPNEYLGK
+40 PTGWWPNEYLGK

-116 DKWTEGKVKD
+116 DEKIDGKVKD

-140 GLLLAI
+140 GMLLAI

-235 FGKGATKQSAPG
+235 FGKGSTKQSAPG

-285 YQLTDA
+285 YQVTDA

-312 QTLIILGGILIA
+312 ETLIILGGILIA
-324 AAVSFLVSI
+324 AAASFLVCI
-333 PFMRGKE
+333 PFMRTEE
-340 KSVEEDLHI
+340 KAPDADLKI
-349 DESRAGFINLIMF
+349 DESRLGFINLIMF

-397 QVPDV
+397 QVPEA

-412 AERVKD
+412 AERVKGT
-418 SNPDKEVVII
+418 NPGKEVVII

-435 ALDRLLERLIRMEA
+435 ALDMLLERLIKA
-449 EGPGEIAGQAGNDGE
+449 EIAGQAGND
-464 MVGKDEEMAGNDE
+464 KKAGNDE
-477 EMAGNDGKMD
+477 MSGNEVTPQLVVEPAHNEDAMLKI
-487 GNDGKMDGKEGEM
+487 
-500 VGKEEEKGGKD
+500 
-511 EKGKDG
+511 
-517 KEEGLLRLENI
+517 ENI
-528 RTGLAP
+528 MTGLAP
-534 ESKEEAIRRAGKI
+534 ESKEDAIRRVGR
-547 LHESGYVDAEYIDAM
+547 LLYESGYVDASYIDAM
-562 IARENLT
+562 IERENLT

-604 DFEGEKA
+604 EFEDEKA

-617 AGVGDAHLEILA
+617 AGVGDSHLEILA
-629 KVSEALEDEEVLERL
+629 KVSEALEDEDVLERL
-644 SQNATAEEIY
+644 SKSADASEIY
-654 QTLNK
+654 ETLK

>member
-1 MKKTNIQQKVQKF
+1 
-14 GRSLSGMI
+14 MI

-40 PTGWCPNEYLGK
+40 PTGWWPNEYLGK
-52 LVDPML
+52 LVEPML

-69 AGKNIAGDRGGVTGA
+69 AGKNVAGERGGVTGA

-116 DKWTEGKVKD
+116 DEKIEGKVKD

-140 GLLLAI
+140 GMLLAI

-160 KTLSKLTVVLIDHH
+160 KSLSKLTVVLIEHH

-205 EQANELGKSVMFL
+205 EQASELGKSVMFL

-235 FGKGATKQSAPG
+235 FGKGSTKQSAPG

-285 YQLTDA
+285 YQVTDA

-312 QTLIILGGILIA
+312 ETLIILGGILIA

-333 PFMRGKE
+333 PFMRSEE
-340 KSVEEDLHI
+340 KAPDADIKI
-349 DESRAGFINLIMF
+349 DESRLGYINLIMF

-397 QVPDV
+397 CVPEA

-412 AERVKD
+412 SERVKAT
-418 SNPDKEVVII
+418 NPEKEVVII
-428 DNFLSDP
+428 DNFLSDT
-435 ALDRLLERLIRMEA
+435 ALDRLLERLIQMEK
-449 EGPGEIAGQAGNDGE
+449 EGPAELTEKSATDAQAEEPKAADQMLQ
-464 MVGKDEEMAGNDE
+464 MV
-477 EMAGNDGKMD
+477 
-487 GNDGKMDGKEGEM
+487 
-500 VGKEEEKGGKD
+500 
-511 EKGKDG
+511 
-517 KEEGLLRLENI
+517 NI
-528 RTGLAP
+528 LTDLP
-534 ESKEEAIRRAGKI
+534 SESKEEAIRRAGK
-547 LHESGYVDAEYIDAM
+547 LLNEAGYVEPEYVEAM
-562 IARENLT
+562 IERENLT

-586 KAAVKKSGIAVLQ
+586 KAAVKNSGIAVLQ

-604 DFEGEKA
+604 DFGDEKA
-611 HLIIGI
+611 HLVIGI
-617 AGVGDAHLEILA
+617 AGVGDSHLEILA
-629 KVSEALEDEEVLERL
+629 KVCEALEDEEVLERL
-644 SQNATAEEIY
+644 SKTAGAEEIY
-654 QTLNK
+654 EILK

>member
-1 MKKTNIQQKVQKF
+1 MKKINLQQKVQKF

-35 TALFI
+35 TAFFI
-40 PTGWCPNEYLGK
+40 PTGWWPNEYLGK
-52 LVDPML
+52 LVEPML

-69 AGKNIAGDRGGVTGA
+69 AGKNVAGERGGVTGA

-116 DKWTEGKVKD
+116 DEKIEGKVKD

-140 GLLLAI
+140 GMLLAI

-160 KTLSKLTVVLIDHH
+160 KSLSKMTVVLIEHH

-205 EQANELGKSVMFL
+205 EQASELGKSVMFL

-235 FGKGATKQSAPG
+235 FGKGSTKQSAPG

-312 QTLIILGGILIA
+312 ETLIILGGILIA

-333 PFMRGKE
+333 PFMRSEE
-340 KSVEEDLHI
+340 KAPDADIKI
-349 DESRAGFINLIMF
+349 DESRLGYINLIMF

-385 GLEVKVRNCAVD
+385 GLGVKVRNCAVD
-397 QVPDV
+397 QVPEA

-412 AERVKD
+412 AERVK
-418 SNPDKEVVII
+418 STNPGKEVVII

-435 ALDRLLERLIRMEA
+435 ALDRLLEKLIQMEK
-449 EGPGEIAGQAGNDGE
+449 EGPGEITDQAGNDEKVENVG
-464 MVGKDEEMAGNDE
+464 MVEIL
-477 EMAGNDGKMD
+477 KM
-487 GNDGKMDGKEGEM
+487 
-500 VGKEEEKGGKD
+500 
-511 EKGKDG
+511 
-517 KEEGLLRLENI
+517 ENI
-528 RTGLAP
+528 LTGLDP
-534 ESKEEAIRRAGKI
+534 ESKEEAIRRAGK
-547 LHESGYVDAEYIDAM
+547 LLNEAGYVDAEYVEAM
-562 IARENLT
+562 IERENLT

-586 KAAVKKSGIAVLQ
+586 KNAVKNSGIAVLQ

-604 DFEGEKA
+604 DFGDEKA
-611 HLIIGI
+611 HLVIGI
-617 AGVGDAHLEILA
+617 AGVGDSHLEILA
-629 KVSEALEDEEVLERL
+629 KVCEALEDEEVLERL
-644 SQNATAEEIY
+644 SKSAGAEEIY
-654 QTLNK
+654 EILK

>member
-1 MKKTNIQQKVQKF
+1 MKKINIQQKVQKF

-84 IATMGVVIGSSIPM
+84 IATTGVIIGSSIPM

-111 CIKKF
+111 CIRKF
-116 DKWTEGKVKD
+116 DEKIEGKVKD

-140 GLLLAI
+140 GMLLAI

-160 KTLSKLTVVLIDHH
+160 KTLSKLTVVLIQHH

-205 EQANELGKSVMFL
+205 EQANEVGKSVMFL

-235 FGKGATKQSAPG
+235 FGKGSTKQSAPG

-285 YQLTDA
+285 YQVTDA

-312 QTLIILGGILIA
+312 ETLIILGGILIA
-324 AAVSFLVSI
+324 AAVSFVVCI
-333 PFMRGKE
+333 PFMRTEE
-340 KSVEEDLHI
+340 KAPDADLNI
-349 DESRAGFINLIMF
+349 DESRIGFVNLIMF

-397 QVPDV
+397 QVPDA

-412 AERVKD
+412 AERVK
-418 SNPDKEVVII
+418 STNPGKEVVII

-435 ALDRLLERLIRMEA
+435 ALDILLERLIKA
-449 EGPGEIAGQAGNDGE
+449 EIAGQAGNDE
-464 MVGKDEEMAGNDE
+464 TDVNEVMPEQVEEPVLDE
-477 EMAGNDGKMD
+477 
-487 GNDGKMDGKEGEM
+487 
-500 VGKEEEKGGKD
+500 GGILKI
-511 EKGKDG
+511 
-517 KEEGLLRLENI
+517 ENI
-528 RTGLAP
+528 MTGLAP
-534 ESKEEAIRRAGKI
+534 ESKEEAIRRVGQI
-547 LHESGYVDAEYIDAM
+547 LYDGGYVDVSYIDAM
-562 IARENLT
+562 IERENLT

-586 KAAVKKSGIAVLQ
+586 KAAVIKSGIAVLQ

-604 DFEGEKA
+604 EFGDEKA

-617 AGVGDAHLEILA
+617 AGVGDSHLEILA
-629 KVSEALEDEEVLERL
+629 KVSEALEDEEVLDRL
-644 SQNATAEEIY
+644 SKSADASEIY
-654 QTLNK
+654 ETLK

>member
-40 PTGWCPNEYLGK
+40 PTGWYPNEYLGK

-235 FGKGATKQSAPG
+235 FGKGATRQSAPG

-418 SNPDKEVVII
+418 SNPGKEVVII

-449 EGPGEIAGQAGNDGE
+449 EGAGEIAGQAGNDE
-464 MVGKDEEMAGNDE
+464 
-477 EMAGNDGKMD
+477 
-487 GNDGKMDGKEGEM
+487 KMDGKEG
-500 VGKEEEKGGKD
+500 KD
-511 EKGKDG
+511 EEGKDG
-517 KEEGLLRLENI
+517 KEESLLRLENI

-534 ESKEEAIRRAGKI
+534 ESKEEAIRRAGNI
-547 LHESGYVDAEYIDAM
+547 LHESGYVDAEYIEAM

-586 KAAVKKSGIAVLQ
+586 KAAVKKSGIVVLQ

>member
-235 FGKGATKQSAPG
+235 FGKGATRQSAPG

-418 SNPDKEVVII
+418 SNPDKKVVII

-449 EGPGEIAGQAGNDGE
+449 EGAGEIAGQ
-464 MVGKDEEMAGNDE
+464 AGNDE

-487 GNDGKMDGKEGEM
+487 GKEEEKD
-500 VGKEEEKGGKD
+500 GKEEEKDGKEGKD
-511 EKGKDG
+511 EKGKDEEGKDG
-517 KEEGLLRLENI
+517 KEESLLRLENI

-586 KAAVKKSGIAVLQ
+586 KAAVRKSGIVVLQ

>member
-1 MKKTNIQQKVQKF
+1 MKKINIQQKVQKF

-40 PTGWCPNEYLGK
+40 PTGWWPNEYLGK

-116 DKWTEGKVKD
+116 DEKIDGKVKD

-140 GLLLAI
+140 GMLLAI

-235 FGKGATKQSAPG
+235 FGKGSTKQSAPG

-285 YQLTDA
+285 YQITDA

-312 QTLIILGGILIA
+312 ETLIILGGILIA
-324 AAVSFLVSI
+324 AAVSFLVCI
-333 PFMRGKE
+333 PFMRTEE
-340 KSVEEDLHI
+340 KAPDADLKI
-349 DESRAGFINLIMF
+349 DESRLGFINLIMF

-397 QVPDV
+397 QVPEA

-412 AERVKD
+412 AERVKAT
-418 SNPDKEVVII
+418 NPGKEVVII

-435 ALDRLLERLIRMEA
+435 ALDMLLERLIKA
-449 EGPGEIAGQAGNDGE
+449 ETAGQAGNDE
-464 MVGKDEEMAGNDE
+464 MSGNE
-477 EMAGNDGKMD
+477 VTPQPVAESVHDGDAMLKI
-487 GNDGKMDGKEGEM
+487 
-500 VGKEEEKGGKD
+500 
-511 EKGKDG
+511 
-517 KEEGLLRLENI
+517 ENI
-528 RTGLAP
+528 KTGLAP
-534 ESKEEAIRRAGKI
+534 ESKEDAIRRVGRL
-547 LHESGYVDAEYIDAM
+547 LHESGYVDASYIDAM
-562 IARENLT
+562 IERENLT

-604 DFEGEKA
+604 DFDDEKA

-617 AGVGDAHLEILA
+617 AGVGDSHLEILA

-644 SQNATAEEIY
+644 SKSADASEIY
-654 QTLNK
+654 ETLK

>member
-1 MKKTNIQQKVQKF
+1 MKKINIQQKVQKF

-40 PTGWCPNEYLGK
+40 PTGWWPNEYLGK

-69 AGKNIAGDRGGVTGA
+69 AGKNVAGDRGGVTGA

-116 DKWTEGKVKD
+116 DEKIEGKVKD

-140 GLLLAI
+140 GMLLAI

-205 EQANELGKSVMFL
+205 EQANEIGKSVMFL

-235 FGKGATKQSAPG
+235 FGKGSTKQSAPG

-285 YQLTDA
+285 YQVTDA

-312 QTLIILGGILIA
+312 ETLIILGGILIA
-324 AAVSFLVSI
+324 AAVSFLVCI
-333 PFMRGKE
+333 PFMRTEE
-340 KSVEEDLHI
+340 KAPDADFKI
-349 DESRAGFINLIMF
+349 DESRLGFINLIMF

-397 QVPDV
+397 CVPEA

-412 AERVKD
+412 SERVKAT
-418 SNPDKEVVII
+418 NPGKEVVII

-435 ALDRLLERLIRMEA
+435 ALDRLLERLIEA
-449 EGPGEIAGQAGNDGE
+449 EKTGVAEIADQVGNDE
-464 MVGKDEEMAGNDE
+464 RAGNDE
-477 EMAGNDGKMD
+477 TAGNDEILK
-487 GNDGKMDGKEGEM
+487 
-500 VGKEEEKGGKD
+500 V
-511 EKGKDG
+511 
-517 KEEGLLRLENI
+517 ENI
-528 RTGLAP
+528 LTGLAP
-534 ESKEEAIRRAGKI
+534 ESKEEAIRRVGML
-547 LHESGYVDAEYIDAM
+547 LHESGYVDAAYVDAM
-562 IARENLT
+562 IERENLT

-586 KAAVKKSGIAVLQ
+586 KTAVKKSGIAVLQ

-604 DFEGEKA
+604 DFGDEKA

-617 AGVGDAHLEILA
+617 AGVGDTHLEILA

-644 SQNATAEEIY
+644 SKSAEASEIY
-654 QTLNK
+654 ETLK

>member
-1 MKKTNIQQKVQKF
+1 MKKINIQQKVQKF

-153 DIVIWLT
+153 DIVSWLT

-397 QVPDV
+397 QVPDA

-418 SNPDKEVVII
+418 TNPGKEVVII

-449 EGPGEIAGQAGNDGE
+449 DGPGEISGQAGNDE
-464 MVGKDEEMAGNDE
+464 EKVGNDEATNTGNDE
-477 EMAGNDGKMD
+477 EGKTGNDS
-487 GNDGKMDGKEGEM
+487 
-500 VGKEEEKGGKD
+500 
-511 EKGKDG
+511 
-517 KEEGLLRLENI
+517 LLRLENI
-528 RTGLAP
+528 KTGLAP
-534 ESKEEAIRRAGKI
+534 ESKEEAIRRAGNI
-547 LHESGYVDAEYIDAM
+547 LHESGYVDAGYIDAM

-604 DFEGEKA
+604 DFDGEKA

-644 SQNATAEEIY
+644 SKSGTAEEIY
-654 QTLNK
+654 KTLNK

>member
-1 MKKTNIQQKVQKF
+1 MKKINIQQKVQKF

-40 PTGWCPNEYLGK
+40 PTGWWPNEYLGK

-69 AGKNIAGDRGGVTGA
+69 AGKNVAGDRGGVTGA

-116 DKWTEGKVKD
+116 DEKIEGKVKD

-140 GLLLAI
+140 GMLLAI

-205 EQANELGKSVMFL
+205 EQANEIGKSVMFL

-235 FGKGATKQSAPG
+235 FGKGSTKQSAPG

-285 YQLTDA
+285 YQVTDA

-312 QTLIILGGILIA
+312 ETLIILGGILIA
-324 AAVSFLVSI
+324 AAVSFLVCI
-333 PFMRGKE
+333 PFMRTEE
-340 KSVEEDLHI
+340 KAPDADFKI
-349 DESRAGFINLIMF
+349 DESRLGFINLIMF

-397 QVPDV
+397 QVPDA

-412 AERVKD
+412 AERVKAT
-418 SNPDKEVVII
+418 NPGKEVVII

-435 ALDRLLERLIRMEA
+435 ALDRLLERLIEA
-449 EGPGEIAGQAGNDGE
+449 EKTEVAEIADQ
-464 MVGKDEEMAGNDE
+464 VGNDE
-477 EMAGNDGKMD
+477 RVGNDEILK
-487 GNDGKMDGKEGEM
+487 
-500 VGKEEEKGGKD
+500 V
-511 EKGKDG
+511 
-517 KEEGLLRLENI
+517 ENI
-528 RTGLAP
+528 LTGLAP
-534 ESKEEAIRRAGKI
+534 ESKEEAIRRAGML
-547 LHESGYVDAEYIDAM
+547 LHESGYVDAAYVDAM
-562 IARENLT
+562 IERENLT

-578 IPHGTSEA
+578 IPHGTSEG
-586 KAAVKKSGIAVLQ
+586 KTAVKKSGIAVLQ

-604 DFEGEKA
+604 DFGDEKA

-617 AGVGDAHLEILA
+617 AGVGDTHLEILA

-644 SQNATAEEIY
+644 SKSAEASEIY
-654 QTLNK
+654 ETLK

>member
-1 MKKTNIQQKVQKF
+1 MKKINIQQKVQKF

-84 IATMGVVIGSSIPM
+84 IATTGVIIGSSIPM

-111 CIKKF
+111 CIRKF
-116 DKWTEGKVKD
+116 DEKIEGKVKD

-140 GLLLAI
+140 GMLLAI

-160 KTLSKLTVVLIDHH
+160 KTLSKLTVVLIQHH

-205 EQANELGKSVMFL
+205 EQANEVGKSVMFL

-235 FGKGATKQSAPG
+235 FGKGSTKQSAPG

-285 YQLTDA
+285 YQVTDA

-312 QTLIILGGILIA
+312 ETLIILGGILIA
-324 AAVSFLVSI
+324 AAVSFVVCI
-333 PFMRGKE
+333 PFMRTEE
-340 KSVEEDLHI
+340 KAPDADLNI
-349 DESRAGFINLIMF
+349 DESRVGFVNLIMF

-397 QVPDV
+397 QVPDA

-412 AERVKD
+412 AERVK
-418 SNPDKEVVII
+418 STNPGKEVVII

-435 ALDRLLERLIRMEA
+435 ALDRLLERLIEA
-449 EGPGEIAGQAGNDGE
+449 EKTGVAEIADQ
-464 MVGKDEEMAGNDE
+464 VGNDE
-477 EMAGNDGKMD
+477 SASNDGILKI
-487 GNDGKMDGKEGEM
+487 
-500 VGKEEEKGGKD
+500 
-511 EKGKDG
+511 
-517 KEEGLLRLENI
+517 ENI

-534 ESKEEAIRRAGKI
+534 ESKEEAIRRVGQI
-547 LHESGYVDAEYIDAM
+547 LYDSGYVDVSYIDAM
-562 IARENLT
+562 IERENLT

-586 KAAVKKSGIAVLQ
+586 KAAVIKSGIAVLQ

-604 DFEGEKA
+604 EFGDEKA

-617 AGVGDAHLEILA
+617 AGVGDSHLEILA
-629 KVSEALEDEEVLERL
+629 KVSEALEDEEVLDRL
-644 SQNATAEEIY
+644 SKSADASEIY
-654 QTLNK
+654 ETLK

>member
-1 MKKTNIQQKVQKF
+1 
-14 GRSLSGMI
+14 MI

-35 TALFI
+35 TAFFI
-40 PTGWCPNEYLGK
+40 PTGWWPNEYLGK
-52 LVDPML
+52 LVEPML

-69 AGKNIAGDRGGVTGA
+69 AGKNVAGERGGVTGA

-116 DKWTEGKVKD
+116 DEKIEGKVKD

-140 GLLLAI
+140 GMLLAI

-160 KTLSKLTVVLIDHH
+160 KSLSKLTVVLIEHH

-205 EQANELGKSVMFL
+205 EQASELGKSVMFL

-235 FGKGATKQSAPG
+235 FGKGSTKQSAPG

-312 QTLIILGGILIA
+312 ETLIILGGILIA

-333 PFMRGKE
+333 PFMRSEE
-340 KSVEEDLHI
+340 KAPDADIKI
-349 DESRAGFINLIMF
+349 DESRLGYINLIMF

-385 GLEVKVRNCAVD
+385 GLGVKVRNCAVD
-397 QVPDV
+397 QVPEA

-412 AERVKD
+412 AERVK
-418 SNPDKEVVII
+418 STNPGKEVVII

-435 ALDRLLERLIRMEA
+435 ALDRLLEKLIQMEK
-449 EGPGEIAGQAGNDGE
+449 EGPGEITDQAGNDKKVENVG
-464 MVGKDEEMAGNDE
+464 MVEIL
-477 EMAGNDGKMD
+477 KM
-487 GNDGKMDGKEGEM
+487 
-500 VGKEEEKGGKD
+500 
-511 EKGKDG
+511 
-517 KEEGLLRLENI
+517 ENI
-528 RTGLAP
+528 LTGLDP
-534 ESKEEAIRRAGKI
+534 ESKEEAIRRAGK
-547 LHESGYVDAEYIDAM
+547 LLNEAGYVDAEYVEAM
-562 IARENLT
+562 IERENLT

-586 KAAVKKSGIAVLQ
+586 KNAVKNSGIAVLQ

-604 DFEGEKA
+604 DFGDEKA
-611 HLIIGI
+611 HLVIGI
-617 AGVGDAHLEILA
+617 AGVGDSHLEILA
-629 KVSEALEDEEVLERL
+629 KVCEALEDEEILERL
-644 SQNATAEEIY
+644 SKSAGAEEIY
-654 QTLNK
+654 EILK

>member
-1 MKKTNIQQKVQKF
+1 MKKINIQQKVQKF

-84 IATMGVVIGSSIPM
+84 IATTGVIIGSSIPM

-111 CIKKF
+111 CIRKF
-116 DKWTEGKVKD
+116 DEKIEGKVKD

-140 GLLLAI
+140 GMLLAI

-160 KTLSKLTVVLIDHH
+160 KTLSKLTVVLIQHH

-205 EQANELGKSVMFL
+205 EQANEVGKSVMFL

-235 FGKGATKQSAPG
+235 FGKGSTKQSAPG

-285 YQLTDA
+285 YQVTDA

-312 QTLIILGGILIA
+312 ETLIILGGILIA
-324 AAVSFLVSI
+324 AAVSFIVCI
-333 PFMRGKE
+333 PFMR
-340 KSVEEDLHI
+340 SEERAPDADLKI
-349 DESRAGFINLIMF
+349 DESRLGYINLIMF

-397 QVPDV
+397 QVPDA

-412 AERVKD
+412 AERVK
-418 SNPDKEVVII
+418 STNPGKEVVII

-435 ALDRLLERLIRMEA
+435 ALDILLERLIKA
-449 EGPGEIAGQAGNDGE
+449 EIAGQAGNDETGVNE
-464 MVGKDEEMAGNDE
+464 VMPEQVEEPVLDE
-477 EMAGNDGKMD
+477 
-487 GNDGKMDGKEGEM
+487 
-500 VGKEEEKGGKD
+500 GGILKI
-511 EKGKDG
+511 
-517 KEEGLLRLENI
+517 ENI
-528 RTGLAP
+528 MTGLAP
-534 ESKEEAIRRAGKI
+534 ESKEEAIRRVGQI
-547 LHESGYVDAEYIDAM
+547 LYDGGYVDASYIDAM
-562 IARENLT
+562 IERENLT

-604 DFEGEKA
+604 EFGDEKA

-617 AGVGDAHLEILA
+617 AGVGDSHLEILA
-629 KVSEALEDEEVLERL
+629 KVSEALEDEEVLDRL
-644 SQNATAEEIY
+644 SKSADASEIY
-654 QTLNK
+654 ETLK

>member
-1 MKKTNIQQKVQKF
+1 MKKINIQQKVQKF

-69 AGKNIAGDRGGVTGA
+69 AGKNIAGERGGVTGA
-84 IATMGVVIGSSIPM
+84 IATTGVIIGSSIPM

-111 CIKKF
+111 CIRKF
-116 DKWTEGKVKD
+116 DEKIEGKVKD

-140 GLLLAI
+140 GMLLAI
-146 FGYMFVG
+146 FGYMFIG

-160 KTLSKLTVVLIDHH
+160 KTLSKLTVVLIQHH

-205 EQANELGKSVMFL
+205 EQANEVGKSVMFL

-235 FGKGATKQSAPG
+235 FGKGSTKQSAPG

-285 YQLTDA
+285 YQVTDA

-312 QTLIILGGILIA
+312 ETLIILGGILIA
-324 AAVSFLVSI
+324 AAVSFVVCI
-333 PFMRGKE
+333 PFMRTEE
-340 KSVEEDLHI
+340 KAPDADLNI
-349 DESRAGFINLIMF
+349 DESRIGFVNLIMF

-397 QVPDV
+397 QVPDA

-412 AERVKD
+412 AERVK
-418 SNPDKEVVII
+418 STNPGKEVVII

-435 ALDRLLERLIRMEA
+435 ALDILLERLIKA
-449 EGPGEIAGQAGNDGE
+449 EIAGQAGNDETGVNE
-464 MVGKDEEMAGNDE
+464 VMPEQVEEPVLDE
-477 EMAGNDGKMD
+477 
-487 GNDGKMDGKEGEM
+487 
-500 VGKEEEKGGKD
+500 GGILKI
-511 EKGKDG
+511 
-517 KEEGLLRLENI
+517 ENI

-534 ESKEEAIRRAGKI
+534 ESKEEAIRRVGQI
-547 LHESGYVDAEYIDAM
+547 LYDSGYVDVSYIDAM
-562 IARENLT
+562 IERENLT

-604 DFEGEKA
+604 EFGDEKA

-617 AGVGDAHLEILA
+617 AGVGDSHLEILA
-629 KVSEALEDEEVLERL
+629 KVSEALEDEEVLDRL
-644 SQNATAEEIY
+644 SKSADASEIY
-654 QTLNK
+654 ETLK